1 MQSVPEI
8 LTKSRLSRRIGIRL
22 AFAMLLIGAPVRAE
36 PPPTVEFDV
45 PYQLQFLAGGSVLEI
60 SGSFSWALPQNL
72 QAALAERRNCALC
85 GWKAPAAMSSRRCK
99 SPR

>member
-1 MQSVPEI
+1 MPEI

-45 PYQLQFLAGGSVLEI
+45 PYQLQFLAGGSVVTTKVFVRDEGQWRLWI
-60 SGSFSWALPQNL
+60 HHGSPVLDGMRDDGPD
-72 QAALAERRNCALC
+72 
-85 GWKAPAAMSSRRCK
+85 
-99 SPR
+99 